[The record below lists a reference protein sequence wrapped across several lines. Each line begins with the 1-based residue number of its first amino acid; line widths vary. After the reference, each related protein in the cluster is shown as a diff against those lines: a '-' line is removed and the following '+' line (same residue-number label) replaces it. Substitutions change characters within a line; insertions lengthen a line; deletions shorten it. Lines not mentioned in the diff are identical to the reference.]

1 MKQAV
6 GKALRKALEGL
17 GVEAP
22 ASVEVEIP
30 REESLGDLSTPVA
43 MGLARTLKK
52 PPRDIANE
60 IVKGIPDEGIF
71 EKVEV
76 AGPGFIN
83 FTFRDSFLRSELSR
97 LLKEGP
103 AFLRVDV
110 GEGEKVQ
117 IEYVSANPT
126 GPLHLG
132 HGRGAAVGG
141 ALSNL
146 LEAAGFDVTREY
158 YVNDAGLQ
166 VRLLGESVFAR
177 YKERLGLPAEFPK
190 DGYKGDY
197 VSDIARAIFD
207 AEGNRYKGSSFEEA
221 GPFFV
226 NFSLNMML
234 EDIREDLAAFGIAFD
249 NWQSERELYD
259 SGVVKHTIELLDKK
273 GLIYEKD
280 GAIWF
285 RAMEFG
291 EDKDRVIIKSDGE
304 HTYFASDI
312 AYHAKKIEGGY
323 DELINIWG
331 ADHHGYIPRLEAV
344 IEALG
349 YEREKLKVLLVQ
361 MVSLLR
367 GGQPVQMSKR
377 AGEFVTLREVVREV
391 GADTTKFIFLTRRPD
406 SQLTFDIEVA
416 KATSAENPVF
426 YVQYAN
432 ARINSIFAHA
442 REQGVPT
449 EGLEKADL
457 SPLAEAEETRLAKK
471 LLYYPMAFEA
481 AARSREPH
489 RITFY
494 LQELAGMFH
503 PYYNTHRVVTGDP
516 TLTAARLALC
526 RAIRL
531 VIKEGLR
538 ILGITAPDR
547 M

>member
-1 MKQAV
+1 MKRVV
-6 GKALRKALEGL
+6 GIALRKALEGL

-22 ASVEVEIP
+22 ASVEIEIP
-30 REESLGDLSTPVA
+30 REESMGDLSTPVA
-43 MGLARTLKK
+43 MGLARTLKR
-52 PPRDIANE
+52 PPREIAE
-60 IVKGIPDEGIF
+60 KIARGIPDEGMF
-71 EKVEV
+71 ERVEV

-83 FTFRDSFLRSELSR
+83 FTFRESFLRSELSR

-103 AFLRVDV
+103 SFLRVDV
-110 GEGEKVQ
+110 GRQRKVQ

-166 VRLLGESVFAR
+166 VKLLGQSVLAR
-177 YKERLGLPAEFPK
+177 YRERLGLPAEFPE
-190 DGYKGDY
+190 DGYRGDY
-197 VSDIARAIFD
+197 VGDIARAIFE
-207 AEGNRYKGSSFEEA
+207 AEGERFKDATFEEA
-221 GPFFV
+221 GQFFV
-226 NFSLNMML
+226 DFSLNMML
-234 EDIREDLAAFGIAFD
+234 RDICDDLASFGITFD
-249 NWQSERELYD
+249 NWQSERALYD
-259 SGVVKHTIELLDKK
+259 SGAVKHAIELLDGK

-323 DELINIWG
+323 DELIDIWG

-349 YEREKLKVLLVQ
+349 YEKERLKVLLVQ
-361 MVSLLR
+361 MVSLQR

-377 AGEFVTLREVVREV
+377 AGEFVTLREVIQEV

-406 SQLTFDIEVA
+406 SQLTFDIEAA
-416 KATSAENPVF
+416 KAASAENPV
-426 YVQYAN
+426 Y
-432 ARINSIFAHA
+432 
-442 REQGVPT
+442 
-449 EGLEKADL
+449 
-457 SPLAEAEETRLAKK
+457 
-471 LLYYPMAFEA
+471 
-481 AARSREPH
+481 
-489 RITFY
+489 
-494 LQELAGMFH
+494 
-503 PYYNTHRVVTGDP
+503 
-516 TLTAARLALC
+516 
-526 RAIRL
+526 
-531 VIKEGLR
+531 
-538 ILGITAPDR
+538 
-547 M
+547 

>member
-1 MKQAV
+1 MKRVV
-6 GKALRKALEGL
+6 GIALRKALEGL

-22 ASVEVEIP
+22 ASVEIEIP
-30 REESLGDLSTPVA
+30 REESMGDLSTPVA
-43 MGLARTLKK
+43 MGLARTLKR
-52 PPRDIANE
+52 PPREIAE
-60 IVKGIPDEGIF
+60 KIARGIPDEGMF
-71 EKVEV
+71 ERVEV

-83 FTFRDSFLRSELSR
+83 FTFRESFLRSELSR

-103 AFLRVDV
+103 SFLRVDV
-110 GEGEKVQ
+110 GRQRKVQ

-166 VRLLGESVFAR
+166 VKLLGQSVLAR
-177 YKERLGLPAEFPK
+177 YRERLGLPAEFPE
-190 DGYKGDY
+190 DGYRGDY
-197 VSDIARAIFD
+197 VGDIARAIFE
-207 AEGNRYKGSSFEEA
+207 AEGERFKDATFEEA
-221 GPFFV
+221 GQFFV
-226 NFSLNMML
+226 DFSLNMML
-234 EDIREDLAAFGIAFD
+234 RDICDDLASFGITFD
-249 NWQSERELYD
+249 NWQSERALYD
-259 SGVVKHTIELLDKK
+259 SGAVKHAIELLDGK

-323 DELINIWG
+323 DELIDIWG

-349 YEREKLKVLLVQ
+349 YEKERLKVLLVQ
-361 MVSLLR
+361 MVSLQR

-377 AGEFVTLREVVREV
+377 AGEFVTLREVIQEV

-406 SQLTFDIEVA
+406 SQLTFDIEAA
-416 KATSAENPVF
+416 KAASAENPVY

-442 REQGVPT
+442 REQGAPA
-449 EGLEKADL
+449 EGLESADL
-457 SPLAEAEETRLAKK
+457 SPLSEAEETRLIKK

-481 AARSREPH
+481 AALSREPH

-494 LQELAGMFH
+494 LQEIAGIFH
-503 PYYNTHRVVTGDP
+503 PYYNTHRVVTDDP
-516 TLTAARLALC
+516 ALTAARLALC
-526 RAIRL
+526 GAVRM

>member
-1 MKQAV
+1 MKRVV
-6 GKALRKALEGL
+6 GIALRKALEGL

-22 ASVEVEIP
+22 ASVEIEIP
-30 REESLGDLSTPVA
+30 REESMGDLSTPVA
-43 MGLARTLKK
+43 MGLARTLKR
-52 PPRDIANE
+52 PPREIAE
-60 IVKGIPDEGIF
+60 KIARGIPDEGMF
-71 EKVEV
+71 ERVEV

-83 FTFRDSFLRSELSR
+83 FTFRESFLRSELSR

-103 AFLRVDV
+103 SFLRVDV
-110 GEGEKVQ
+110 GRQRKVQ

-166 VRLLGESVFAR
+166 VKLLGQSVLAR
-177 YKERLGLPAEFPK
+177 YRERLGLPAEFPE
-190 DGYKGDY
+190 DGYRGDY
-197 VSDIARAIFD
+197 VGDIARAIFE
-207 AEGNRYKGSSFEEA
+207 AEGERFKDATFEEA
-221 GPFFV
+221 GQFFV
-226 NFSLNMML
+226 DFSLSMML
-234 EDIREDLAAFGIAFD
+234 RDIRDDLASFGITFD
-249 NWQSERELYD
+249 NWQSERALYD
-259 SGVVKHTIELLDKK
+259 SGAVKHAIELLDGK

-323 DELINIWG
+323 DELIDIWG

-349 YEREKLKVLLVQ
+349 YEKERLKVLLVQ
-361 MVSLLR
+361 MVSLQR

-377 AGEFVTLREVVREV
+377 AGEFVTLREVIQEV

-406 SQLTFDIEVA
+406 SQLTFDIEAA
-416 KATSAENPVF
+416 KAASAENPVY

-442 REQGVPT
+442 REQGAPA
-449 EGLEKADL
+449 EGLESADL
-457 SPLAEAEETRLAKK
+457 SPLSEAEETRLIKK

-481 AARSREPH
+481 AALSREPH

-494 LQELAGMFH
+494 LQEIAGIFH
-503 PYYNTHRVVTGDP
+503 PYYNTHRVVTDDP
-516 TLTAARLALC
+516 ALTAARLALC
-526 RAIRL
+526 GAVRM